1 MKYRR
6 RDGTFGQHEV
16 KYELKM
22 ASFIFART
30 LHKTE
35 DFCLASNLEDAG
47 ALDDLVFRYILIEPD
62 VWKTCFI
69 QV

>member
-1 MKYRR
+1 
-6 RDGTFGQHEV
+6 V

-30 LHKTE
+30 LQKTE

-47 ALDDLVFRYILIEPD
+47 ALDDLDFRYRLIEPD